1 MVFFAFFKR
10 RNKRKEKD
18 LFPSVAK
25 AATGNGIPGFKKREK
40 SFVKLHKVIQGERLF
55 GKNENL

>member
-18 LFPSVAK
+18 LFPSVAR
-25 AATGNGIPGFKKREK
+25 AATGNGIPRFKKKRK
-40 SFVKLHKVIQGERLF
+40 KALLNYIK
-55 GKNENL
+55 